1 MPRKNLKCN
10 KCGILNSERQKLPN
24 PSWEA
29 RDERY
34 PKSFRI
40 GEKVWCPECFHEEEL
55 RRTFEAMDR
64 YAERHGEDA
73 LARACGIKTEEK
85 I

>member
-1 MPRKNLKCN
+1 MAEDLVCN
-10 KCGILNSERQKLPN
+10 KCGITNEERQKLPLS
-24 PSWEA
+24 SW
-29 RDERY
+29 DIDKRY

-73 LARACGIKTEEK
+73 LAKICGIGTEKE
-85 I
+85 

>member
-1 MPRKNLKCN
+1 MSDDLKCN
-10 KCGILNSERQKLPN
+10 KCGITNEERQKLPP
-24 PSWEA
+24 PSWA
-29 RDERY
+29 VNERY

-40 GEKVWCPECFHEEEL
+40 GEKVWCPECFREEEL

-73 LARACGIKTEEK
+73 LARVCGIGKGKES
-85 I
+85 